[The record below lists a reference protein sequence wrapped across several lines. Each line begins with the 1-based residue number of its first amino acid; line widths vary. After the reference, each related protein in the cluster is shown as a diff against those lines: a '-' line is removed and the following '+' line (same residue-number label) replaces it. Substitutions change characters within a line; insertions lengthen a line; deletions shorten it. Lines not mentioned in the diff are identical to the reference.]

1 MFWICSI
8 VVIICLQRWK
18 GSENTEKA
26 KRLSHEEIKKQLI
39 ESIVINDTIET
50 DELNKTAEEV
60 QKPREAT
67 AFIKQYE

>member
-8 VVIICLQRWK
+8 VVIIFLQRWK

-26 KRLSHEEIKKQLI
+26 KRLSHEEIKKQLT

-50 DELNKTAEEV
+50 DE
-60 QKPREAT
+60 
-67 AFIKQYE
+67 